1 MMPFETHGP
10 PGVAVSDTQAR
21 GVFNCN
27 GFPNP
32 ARYLL
37 NKLPGPVC
45 LTTKGTK
52 RAGTRRTG
60 KASSSNVLL
69 SLPGI
74 ANAELSGDVGSGETM
89 NGSNENPR
97 PWAIVLAGG
106 EGKRLASY
114 TRSITGETTPK
125 QFCPLVGN
133 QSLLE
138 QTWARVSMVVR
149 QDRILTALTRTQE
162 RFYEPLVGEIPSRN
176 LVIQPQNRGTAPAI
190 LYALLK
196 VAERDPSARVGL
208 FPCDHFVD
216 DDREFMRH
224 VELAWDVTEHRPE
237 LTVLLGIAAD
247 RPETGYGWIEPGEV
261 VGSGPVFSVRQF
273 WEKPNGELAIELL
286 HRRCF
291 WNSFVI
297 VGRASTLLGLF
308 IIALPDLYFSFKKV
322 QATFG
327 TALEEETIRRL
338 YDDLSTTSF
347 SDDVLVRHRINLG
360 VLPIAGVRWNDLG
373 EPHRV
378 IATLQ
383 VLGIRPHS
391 STPKRTRLVT
401 VAKNL
406 SISEALKPYPL
417 K

>member
-1 MMPFETHGP
+1 
-10 PGVAVSDTQAR
+10 
-21 GVFNCN
+21 
-27 GFPNP
+27 
-32 ARYLL
+32 
-37 NKLPGPVC
+37 
-45 LTTKGTK
+45 
-52 RAGTRRTG
+52 
-60 KASSSNVLL
+60 
-69 SLPGI
+69 
-74 ANAELSGDVGSGETM
+74 M
-89 NGSNENPR
+89 NGSNENPQ

-138 QTWARVSMVVR
+138 QTWTRVSKVVR

-162 RFYEPLVGEIPSRN
+162 RFYAPLVSEIPRRN

-190 LYALLK
+190 LYALLR
-196 VAERDPSARVGL
+196 VAELDPSARVGL

-224 VELAWDVTEHRPE
+224 VELAIDVTEYRPE

-247 RPETGYGWIEPGEV
+247 HPETGYGWIEPGEA
-261 VGSGPVFSVRQF
+261 VGSGLILSVRQF
-273 WEKPNGELAIELL
+273 WEKPHGELAAELL
-286 HRRCF
+286 RRGCF

-297 VGRASTLLGLF
+297 VARASTLLGLF
-308 IIALPDLYFSFKKV
+308 MIALPDLYLSFKKV

-327 TALEEETIRRL
+327 TAFEEGTILRL

-347 SDDVLVRHRINLG
+347 SDDVLVGHGINLG
-360 VLPIAGVRWNDLG
+360 VLPVTGVRWNDLG

-383 VLGIRPHS
+383 ILGIRP
-391 STPKRTRLVT
+391 VWQ
-401 VAKNL
+401 A
-406 SISEALKPYPL
+406 A
-417 K
+417 